1 MNIVKLEDSLKSIF
15 QKDIQFK
22 LNEKVLKEGKLILFS
37 FKEFYLHF
45 KLRVNNSYK
54 NFEIPC
60 PFEYTLETNRFVFD
74 YTNKTFTKN
83 NKNLEFLIKVLKKN
97 KTSKYYNNHL
107 IINFS

>member
-1 MNIVKLEDSLKSIF
+1 MNIFELENDLKSIF

-45 KLRVNNSYK
+45 KLKVNNSYK
-54 NFEIPC
+54 NFEVPC
-60 PFEYTLETNRFVFD
+60 PFTYKTESNRLVFD
-74 YTNKTFTKN
+74 YTNKTFVKN
-83 NKNLEFLIKVLKKN
+83 NKSLDFLIKVLKKN
-97 KTSKYYNNHL
+97 KTSKYYNNYL